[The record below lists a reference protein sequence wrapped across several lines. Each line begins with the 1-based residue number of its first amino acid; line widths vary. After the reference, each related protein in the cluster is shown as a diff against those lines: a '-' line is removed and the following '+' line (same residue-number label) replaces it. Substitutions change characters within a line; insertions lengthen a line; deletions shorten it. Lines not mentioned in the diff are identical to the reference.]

1 MDCGVS
7 PLFLIQE
14 LAICCRMHMINV
26 LIADDHDMVRSG
38 IKQWLESEPD
48 IRVVAETGRGAD
60 ALQLVSVLKP
70 NVLLIAMRLPDKNGH
85 EVIRDI
91 RGAGMV
97 LPILAM
103 SGYADERAR
112 LAFDAGANGFLYKG
126 ESREQFVDAIRWAA
140 LGKHGVWI
148 SKTEA
153 AIQKHD
159 DMAIAR
165 ANLTR
170 TDLKILALLHLSN
183 SEIASNLFL
192 SVGTVKNHVTCL
204 YSKLGV
210 NTRIAAHEWA
220 SEKGI
225 AG

>member
-1 MDCGVS
+1 
-7 PLFLIQE
+7 
-14 LAICCRMHMINV
+14 MITV
-26 LIADDHDMVRSG
+26 LIVDDHEMVRSG

-48 IRVVAETGRGAD
+48 ISVAAESARGAD

-70 NVLLIAMRLPDKNGH
+70 NVLLIAIHLPDKNGH
-85 EVIRDI
+85 DVIREI
-91 RGAGMV
+91 RAAGLT

-112 LAFDAGANGFLYKG
+112 PALEAGANGFLYKG
-126 ESREQFVDAIRWAA
+126 ESRERFVDAVRWAA
-140 LGKHGVWI
+140 IGKHGVWL
-148 SKTEA
+148 SKAEM
-153 AIQKHD
+153 AIQKEAD
-159 DMAIAR
+159 VAIAR
-165 ANLTR
+165 AHLTR
-170 TDLKILALLHLSN
+170 TDLKILGLLHLSN
-183 SEIASNLFL
+183 SEIAANLFL